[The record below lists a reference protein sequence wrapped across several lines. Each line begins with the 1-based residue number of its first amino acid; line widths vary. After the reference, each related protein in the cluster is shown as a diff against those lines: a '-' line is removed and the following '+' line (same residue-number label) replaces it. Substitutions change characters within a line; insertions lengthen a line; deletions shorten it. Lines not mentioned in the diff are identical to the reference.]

1 MAFIQQGLDK
11 IIVER
16 NKNESINSPLKYTPS
31 FQIDSNYKP
40 KLHGNKE
47 VNSNLTING
56 GNIIQG
62 NYYDVQHEY
71 IKGKQTP
78 EDYYMKNIF
87 NRNISSQVSKPDG
100 SPFNNKKDLTAS
112 DYKPQYSQFNV
123 ISSSNNDINKKL
135 ESEYSRYKKF
145 YNVDRGIDEYNNNR
159 LNGYGKNLL
168 SSPSKDYS
176 LFFKK

>member
-11 IIVER
+11 IILER
-16 NKNESINSPLKYTPS
+16 NRNESINSPLKYTPS
-31 FQIDSNYKP
+31 FQIDSNYKT
-40 KLHGNKE
+40 KLYGNKE
-47 VNSNLTING
+47 VNTNFSKNA
-56 GNIIQG
+56 GNIIQS

-78 EDYYMKNIF
+78 EDYSMKNIF
-87 NRNISSQVSKPDG
+87 NRNISSQILKPQG
-100 SPFNNKKDLTAS
+100 SPLKKDLNAY
-112 DYKPQYSQFNV
+112 DYKPQYSQYNV
-123 ISSSNNDINKKL
+123 ISSSNNDINKKV

-145 YNVDRGIDEYNNNR
+145 YNVDRGVDEYNNNR
-159 LNGYGKNLL
+159 LNGYGKNLI